1 MRRAHRLVSIVS
13 VAALLAALLAAPAA
27 ALSDE
32 VTVHEEVHQERR
44 VQTVTIYEEPPPE
57 PDGVSMAAD
66 FLVARPLGLIATVAG
81 TAVYVVAFPFAAMAG
96 DIYTPAEF
104 LIAQPARFTFD
115 RPLGQIDL

>member
-1 MRRAHRLVSIVS
+1 MRCAHRLVSV
-13 VAALLAALLAAPAA
+13 VAISALLAAPAA
-27 ALSDE
+27 APAGE
-32 VTVHEEVHQERR
+32 VTVYEEVREEPR
-44 VQTVTIYEEPPPE
+44 VQTVTIHQEAPPE

-66 FLVARPLGLIATVAG
+66 FLVARPLGLVATVAG
-81 TAVYVVAFPFAAMAG
+81 TAVYVVAFPFAALAG